1 MNDKKIE
8 ATVSYT
14 GHDDYQGEFSPEVP
28 VGTVKRKAM
37 DKFEIE
43 PSAAEK
49 YALQFN
55 GANLDE
61 HTKIGD
67 LGRHEVKL
75 VLVLK
80 QPQQKGYAG

>member
-43 PSAAEK
+43 PSAARTST
-49 YALQFN
+49 N
-55 GANLDE
+55 
-61 HTKIGD
+61 TP
-67 LGRHEVKL
+67 KL
-75 VLVLK
+75 AISASTRLSWCWC
-80 QPQQKGYAG
+80 